1 MVHVLLAEDNPGDV
15 LLIREALK
23 GGGFE
28 FDLVVQS
35 DGERML
41 DYIDLID
48 RGERA
53 CPDVVLLDLNL
64 PKRNGDV
71 LLTRVRASPRCHQV
85 PVIIVTSSDSK
96 RDRDMAERLG
106 ASDYFRKTNDFDE
119 FMLLGSV
126 VKWHAAAYNRHAI
139 L

>member
-1 MVHVLLAEDNPGDV
+1 MHVLLAEDNPGDV

-28 FDLVVQS
+28 FELVVQP

-48 RGERA
+48 SGMEG

-71 LLTRVRASPRCHQV
+71 LLQRMRSSVRCRHV
-85 PVIIVTSSDSK
+85 PVIVVTSSDSK
-96 RDRDMAERLG
+96 KDRDMATRLG
-106 ASDYFRKTNDFDE
+106 ASDYFRKVNDIDE
-119 FMLLGSV
+119 FMLLGAL
-126 VKWHAAAYNRHAI
+126 VKRHATA
-139 L
+139 